1 MPTVR
6 RSRVTAGL
14 ISCALLTVAG
24 CTEVAPVPSAASAP
38 SSAPRPTTSA
48 AAPVDSFTLIA
59 GGDVLIHPALTEQ
72 ATEDGNGKRDYAP
85 LFAGIKPVLD
95 QADLALCHLEVPIA
109 TAKGPFKGYPTF
121 YAPPEVATG
130 LADSGFDVC
139 STASNHTMDQGAEG
153 VATTLDALDE
163 AKIAHTGSA
172 RSAAEAAKPLVR
184 DVAGVKVG
192 FVSYTF
198 AFNKG
203 TTRPTPW
210 MANLLDPAAVIAE
223 AKRARE
229 AGAEVVVA
237 SIHWGTEGKHEPNAD
252 QRKIAQRLLGDPSID
267 VIIGHHAHVV
277 QPFERINGKWV
288 TYGLGNQ
295 VAKHEEPKGTTEEGV
310 LARFRFVKS
319 AQGWTVDKAEY
330 LPTLVD
336 LGPPIRLRDLTS
348 DTEVSAARKE
358 QAIERTDGVV
368 LSRDAATDGLTR
380 PGG

>member
-1 MPTVR
+1 M
-6 RSRVTAGL
+6 SRVNAGVV
-14 ISCALLTVAG
+14 SCVLLTAAAG
-24 CTEVAPVPSAASAP
+24 CTEVAPVPSAASVP
-38 SSAPRPTTSA
+38 SSSLQTPTSA
-48 AAPVDSFTLIA
+48 APADSFTLIA

-85 LFAGIKPVLD
+85 LFAGIKPVLE

-153 VATTLDALDE
+153 VANTLDALGD
-163 AKIAHTGSA
+163 AKIQHTGSA

-203 TTRPTPW
+203 TSRPTPW

-223 AKRARE
+223 AKRARD

-237 SIHWGTEGKHEPNAD
+237 SIHWGIEGKHEPTAD

-319 AQGWTVDKAEY
+319 GQGWTVDKAEY

-358 QAIERTDGVV
+358 QALKRTDGVV
-368 LSRDAATDGLTR
+368 LSRDAATDGLAR

>member
-1 MPTVR
+1 MR

-14 ISCALLTVAG
+14 IGCALLTA

-38 SSAPRPTTSA
+38 SSELQPPTTTE
-48 AAPVDSFTLIA
+48 APAESFTLIA

-85 LFAGIKPVLD
+85 LFAGIKPVLE

-121 YAPPEVATG
+121 NAPPELATG
-130 LADSGFDVC
+130 LAASGFDVC
-139 STASNHTMDQGAEG
+139 STASNHTMDQGAQG
-153 VATTLDALDE
+153 VTNTLDALDA
-163 AKIAHTGSA
+163 AKIQHTGSA
-172 RSAAEAAKPLVR
+172 RSAAEAGKPLVR

-203 TTRPTPW
+203 TSRPTPW
-210 MANLLDPAAVIAE
+210 MANILDPAAVIAE
-223 AKRARE
+223 AKLARK

-237 SIHWGTEGKHEPNAD
+237 SIHWGIEGKHEPTAE
-252 QRKIAQRLLGDPSID
+252 QRKIAQQLLGGPSVD

-295 VAKHEEPKGTTEEGV
+295 VARHEEPKGTTEEGA

-348 DTEVSAARKE
+348 DTEVSPARKE
-358 QAIERTDGVV
+358 QALKRTDGVV
-368 LSRDAATDGLTR
+368 LSRDAAAAGLTR